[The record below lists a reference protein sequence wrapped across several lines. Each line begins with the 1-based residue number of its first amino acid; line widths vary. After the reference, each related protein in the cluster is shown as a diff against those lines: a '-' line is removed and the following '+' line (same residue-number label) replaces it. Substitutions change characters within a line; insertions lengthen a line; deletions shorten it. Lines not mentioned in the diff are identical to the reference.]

1 MRGFFVLAVC
11 GLLGG
16 CSFLDQLAVGGPP
29 RLDPNKIYL
38 GAARVRNLHVTEL
51 DKYACVNEPLVCTQG
66 GALFDCSC
74 PR

>member
-16 CSFLDQLAVGGPP
+16 CSFLDELTLSGGP

-38 GAARVRNLHVTEL
+38 GDARVRNLHVTEL
-51 DKYACVNEPLVCTQG
+51 DKYACVDKALVCTQS
-66 GALFDCSC
+66 GASFDCSC